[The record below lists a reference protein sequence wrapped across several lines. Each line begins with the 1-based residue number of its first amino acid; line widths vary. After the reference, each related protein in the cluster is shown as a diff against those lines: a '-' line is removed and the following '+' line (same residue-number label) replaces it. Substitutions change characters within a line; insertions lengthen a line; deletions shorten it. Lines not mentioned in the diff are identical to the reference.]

1 METFKYAQLSERDM
15 SVFEGVLVF
24 FHDVG
29 VYDVILPFLLVFTLV
44 YALLEKTRV
53 FGVERVGE
61 NEYTKKNVN
70 SLVAFCIAFFVVAS
84 AQLVAI
90 ISEIVANTVLLLI
103 LLVCFMLLV
112 GSMERDDP
120 KGFKLSGWTKHAFYV
135 IMFVGILLIFLNALG
150 WLQLA
155 WNYLVLYWDTQFV
168 GMILLL
174 IVLLLIILFVT
185 HTPKS
190 EEQKKK
196 EAETKS

>member
-1 METFKYAQLSERDM
+1 M

-29 VYDVILPFLLVFTLV
+29 VYNVILPFLLVFTLV

-120 KGFKLSGWTKHAFYV
+120 KGFKLRGWTKHAFYV
-135 IMFVGILLIFLNALG
+135 IMFAGILLIFLNALG
-150 WLQLA
+150 WLQVA
-155 WNYLVLYWDTQFV
+155 WDYIVLYWDTQFV
-168 GMILLL
+168 GMIMLLV
-174 IVLLLIILFVT
+174 VLLLLMLFVT

-190 EEQKKK
+190 EEQKQKDK
-196 EAETKS
+196 EEESKA